1 MKKYGVVGFGVS
13 GKALIEA
20 LLKLGHKPVVFELKN
35 KENFNE
41 EEIKKFEKEN
51 VEFVFNYQP
60 EDFKKVDLVI
70 LSSGIKHDFFEQNK
84 INFISE
90 LDFVCSFLENKDYI
104 FITGT
109 KGKGTTAIFT
119 KFLFEELGLK
129 TFLGGNI
136 GESEYSKPAVFAIFE
151 PADIYIFETS
161 SFQLRSSFKAKP
173 LIHVIVNLG
182 IDHLDWHDSLDDYWN
197 SKLKFLERAK
207 YGIKPESFPLLQNIP
222 EAFKI
227 NFPGQ
232 HNIYDLSLAYEIL
245 RIYSQE
251 KKINIPDDLLEK
263 AVLKFP
269 KQKFVLTFEGE
280 IVLNGK
286 RIKVYNDSKS
296 THYLSLKASLLS
308 FGKPVILICG
318 GLTKGFDFSEIEDI
332 IKEKVKY
339 GIIIGRDKEILA
351 RSFEKNKKILI
362 ENLEEALE
370 KSIEIAEDGD
380 IILFSPGCASF
391 DMFKNATHRGEIFSN
406 LVKQKMNA
414 N

>member
-1 MKKYGVVGFGVS
+1 MKYEVVGFGIS

-20 LLKLGHKPVVFELKN
+20 LLKLGYKPVVFELKN
-35 KENFNE
+35 KENFNQG
-41 EEIKKFEKEN
+41 EIKKFEREDVK
-51 VEFVFNYQP
+51 FVFNYQP

-90 LDFVCSFLENKDYI
+90 LDFVCSFLDGKDKDYI

-151 PADIYIFETS
+151 PADLYIFEIS

-173 LIHVIVNLG
+173 LIYAILNLG
-182 IDHLDWHDSLDDYWN
+182 LDHLDWHDSLEDYWH
-197 SKLKFLERAK
+197 SKLKFLEKAK
-207 YGIKPESFPLLQNIP
+207 YGIRPESFPLLQDVP
-222 EAFKI
+222 EFFKI
-227 NFPGQ
+227 NFPGE
-232 HNIYDLSLAYEIL
+232 HNLYDLSLAYKIL
-245 RIYSQE
+245 EIYS
-251 KKINIPDDLLEK
+251 KDKNLKIPNDLLEK
-263 AVLKFP
+263 AIKKFP
-269 KQKFVLTFEGE
+269 KQKFVLQFEGE
-280 IVLNGK
+280 INFQNK
-286 RIKVYNDSKS
+286 KVKIYNDSKS

-308 FGKPVILICG
+308 FEKPVILICG
-318 GLTKGFDFSEIEDI
+318 GLTKGFDFSEIEKI

-351 RSFEKNKKILI
+351 KSFDENKRFL
-362 ENLEEALE
+362 
-370 KSIEIAEDGD
+370 AEDLKSALDKAIEVAKGGD

-391 DMFKNATHRGEIFSN
+391 DMFQNATHRGEIFSKLIN
-406 LVKQKMNA
+406 EISKS
-414 N
+414 